1 MPAAPIP
8 PNEHLR
14 LAGLLACGV
23 LDTPPEARFD
33 DLTAL
38 ARRLTGAPIALIS
51 LVDKDRQWFKS
62 ACGLSAKETPR
73 SQAFCGYAILA
84 DEPLIITDPLS
95 DPRTADNPLVLGLP
109 HIRFYAGVPLR
120 LSDGTA
126 PGTLCVIDTVE
137 REISR
142 EQIEDLEALARQAST
157 QLELRRTNAI
167 LEQAKRA
174 ADAANAAKSSFL
186 ANMSH
191 EIRTPMTAILGYI
204 DLLLPEGVPQQE
216 RETHAEVVRRNG
228 AHLLSL
234 INDILDASK
243 IESGRLEIERLPCSP
258 AREVLDTVR
267 LFENAAARKGL
278 SLTAGAT
285 GLFPEKIV
293 GDPTRIRQIL
303 SNLVSNAIKFT
314 ERGEIHL
321 DLRMSTPADVHE
333 PRICFSVRDTGIG
346 MTPEQIVNLFT
357 PFTQADASTTRRFG
371 GTGLG
376 LSISRSLAELMGGTL
391 VVKSTPGAGSAFTF
405 TLPTGRLDGVKLG
418 DALRLPDSTPQTTPG
433 TSAQPPADQ
442 RAELCGSRILLV
454 EDGQD
459 NSRLIRWMLERA
471 GAQVRVASDGR
482 QAVNQL
488 TGADGNKI
496 DLVLMDMQMPVMDG
510 YEATGTL
517 RKLGWSKPIIA
528 LTAHS
533 LSEDRQ
539 KCLDVGCDDF
549 ATKPVD
555 RAALIQTCAAWL
567 ARSTARAA

>member
-8 PNEHLR
+8 RDEHLR

-23 LDTPPEARFD
+23 LDTPPEAGCD

-38 ARRLTGAPIALIS
+38 ARRLTKTPIALIS

-62 ACGLSAKETPR
+62 VSGLSAKQTPR
-73 SQAFCGYAILA
+73 SQALCAYAILA
-84 DEPLIITDPLS
+84 DEALVIHDARI
-95 DPRTADNPLVLGLP
+95 DPRTADNPLVLGP
-109 HIRFYAGVPLR
+109 PYIRFYAGVPLR

-126 PGTLCVIDTVE
+126 PGTLCVIDTVPRKLTPNE
-137 REISR
+137 F
-142 EQIEDLEALARQAST
+142 EDLRALARQAAT
-157 QLELRRTNAI
+157 QLELRRTNMS
-167 LEQAKRA
+167 LEQARR
-174 ADAANAAKSSFL
+174 AANAASAAKTAFL

-216 RETHAEVVRRNG
+216 REAHAEVVRRNG

-243 IESGRLEIERLPCSP
+243 IESGRLTVERLPCAP
-258 AREVLDTVR
+258 AREVLDAVR
-267 LFENAAARKGL
+267 LFEHPAAQKGL
-278 SLTAGAT
+278 SLTAGVT
-285 GLFPEKIV
+285 GPFPEKIV

-314 ERGEIHL
+314 ARGEIHL
-321 DLRMSTPADVHE
+321 DLHMSTPANAPQ

-346 MTPEQIVNLFT
+346 MTPEEIATLFT

-391 VVKSTPGAGSAFTF
+391 SVRSTPGSGSEFLL
-405 TLPTGRLDGVKLG
+405 TLPTGGLEGVKLIDILQSPEESPASAAHQTEPG
-418 DALRLPDSTPQTTPG
+418 PALQ
-433 TSAQPPADQ
+433 SA
-442 RAELCGSRILLV
+442 RILLV

-482 QAVNQL
+482 QAVSQL
-488 TGADGNKI
+488 TGADGTKI

-510 YEATGTL
+510 YEAAGTL
-517 RKLGWSKPIIA
+517 RKLGWNKPIIA
-528 LTAHS
+528 LTAHT
-533 LSEDRQ
+533 LAEDRQ
-539 KCLDVGCDDF
+539 KCLSAGCDDF

-555 RAALIQTCAAWL
+555 RAALIQKCAAWL